1 MKKIVHIF
9 TVSMSVIFLEG
20 LYEKLKRR
28 GYELIVICSDGEEVR
43 HQERLANV
51 KYYPV
56 NMSRG
61 INPIKDLSALI
72 KIISIL
78 KKEKPLIVHG
88 HTPKGGLLAMMA
100 AKLLRIKHRPYH
112 LHGLKYPSEVGAR
125 RLIIKWME
133 KTTISLST
141 KVFAV
146 SNSLKEF
153 AISSGL
159 GSNTKI
165 KVLLNGSVKGI
176 DIKGSEEIRKN
187 KKQIASR
194 LGIKKHEV
202 SIGFVGRIT
211 EEKGVFE
218 LFKAYKELIELKNS
232 IGLILCGPTEIKNEQ
247 NSILFDEI
255 REMPNVQ
262 YFEQVSNPLE
272 YMACCDVFVL
282 PSWREGFGLVN
293 IEANSVGLPVITTNI
308 VGCKDSIED
317 QKTGI
322 LIESKNVSDLFDA
335 LLFLIENPELRNEMG
350 QNGIQ
355 RVKDLYDRNEIWDT
369 LLEEYERMIKV
380 VRV

>member
-1 MKKIVHIF
+1 MKKIVHVF

-20 LYEKLKRR
+20 LYEKLKSK

-43 HQERLANV
+43 HQERLGNV

-88 HTPKGGLLAMMA
+88 HTPKGGILAMMA
-100 AKLLRIKHRPYH
+100 AKLLKIKHRPYH
-112 LHGLKYPSEVGAR
+112 LHGLKYPSEVGAK

-133 KTTISLST
+133 KMTISLST

-153 AISSGL
+153 AIASGL
-159 GSNTKI
+159 GSNLKI
-165 KVLLNGSVKGI
+165 MVLLNGSVKGI
-176 DIKGSEEIRKN
+176 DIKDSEEIRKN
-187 KKQIASR
+187 KEQTAIR
-194 LGIKKHEV
+194 LGIKKNEV
-202 SIGFVGRIT
+202 TIGFVGRIT
-211 EEKGVFE
+211 EEKGIFE
-218 LFKAYKELIELKNS
+218 LLKAYKRLIGSKQN
-232 IGLILCGPTEIKNEQ
+232 IGLILCGPTEIKNSQ
-247 NSILFDEI
+247 NSVVFDEI
-255 REMPNVQ
+255 RELPNVQ
-262 YFEQVSNPLE
+262 YFGQVHNPLE
-272 YMACCDVFVL
+272 YMVCCDIFVL

-293 IEANSVGLPVITTNI
+293 IEANSVGLPVITTDI

-322 LIESKNVSDLFDA
+322 LIESNNVCDLIDA
-335 LLFLIENPELRNEMG
+335 LELLIEDPALRKEMG

-355 RVKDLYDRNEIWDT
+355 RVRDLYDRNKIWNT
-369 LLEEYERMIKV
+369 LLEEYERMIKAV
-380 VRV
+380 KA

>member
-1 MKKIVHIF
+1 MKKIVHVF

-20 LYEKLKRR
+20 LFEKLKSK

-43 HQERLANV
+43 YQERVGNI

-56 NMSRG
+56 SMSRG

-78 KKEKPLIVHG
+78 KKEKPQIVHG
-88 HTPKGGLLAMMA
+88 HTPKGGLLAMSA
-100 AKLLRIKHRPYH
+100 ARMLRIKNRPYH

-125 RLIIKWME
+125 RSIIKWME
-133 KTTISLST
+133 KATISLST

-153 AISSGL
+153 TISSGL
-159 GSNTKI
+159 GSNI
-165 KVLLNGSVKGI
+165 KVNVLLNGSVKGI
-176 DIKGSEEIRKN
+176 DIGRSEEIRVN
-187 KKQIASR
+187 REQIAIK
-194 LGIKKHEV
+194 LGIKQHEIIV
-202 SIGFVGRIT
+202 GFVGRIT

-218 LFKAYKELIELKNS
+218 LLRAYKNLVESKYDV
-232 IGLILCGPTEIKNEQ
+232 GLILCGPTEIKNVQ
-247 NSILFDEI
+247 NSVLFDEI
-255 REMPNVQ
+255 RELPNVQ
-262 YFEQVSNPLE
+262 YFGQVDNPLE
-272 YMACCDVFVL
+272 YMACCDIFVL

-293 IEANSVGLPVITTNI
+293 IEANSVGSPVITTNI

-322 LIESKNVSDLFDA
+322 LVESKNVSALFEA
-335 LLFLIENPELRNEMG
+335 LLLLIEDPELRKEMG
-350 QNGIQ
+350 QNGVQ
-355 RVKDLYDRNEIWDT
+355 RVKDLYDRNKIWDT

-380 VRV
+380 VRA